1 MAPCREDAWDGD
13 GRGCVTMATVSWQRR
28 SEGDA
33 LHVYEER
40 RGGGGGT
47 GGEVGVEGNRQG
59 VNGGLLMHLCFISIS
74 FYIFCYTSIDFRHY
88 V

>member
-1 MAPCREDAWDGD
+1 MGVAALPWQPSPGNGALKETLCTYMR
-13 GRGCVTMATVSWQRR
+13 RG
-28 SEGDA
+28 G
-33 LHVYEER
+33 
-40 RGGGGGT
+40 GGGGGT

-59 VNGGLLMHLCFISIS
+59 VNGGLLMHVCFISIS